1 MKEIAN
7 WVYEP
12 FFPFEAKS
20 VRFTWLTR
28 DHPTRIA
35 ACSTEDACTAGA
47 GKLLLFI
54 NYHHGNIDMN

>member
-20 VRFTWLTR
+20 VRFTWVTR
-28 DHPTRIA
+28 DQ
-35 ACSTEDACTAGA
+35 G
-47 GKLLLFI
+47 LLHVRPRMHVLQGLVNCFYSLI
-54 NYHHGNIDMN
+54 IIMAILT